1 MSQANKSKSVKAEE
15 KSLNPEPASEGEVKG
30 RSLFLVETTAAGM
43 AVHTAF
49 LQEDGK
55 LIQAPAIFPDV
66 GYALS
71 QVDELR
77 NLLIMHFSQA
87 AHVGAQVIASQA
99 AKQNAETGTNET
111 EGGV

>member
-1 MSQANKSKSVKAEE
+1 MSQSNKSKSVKAEE
-15 KSLNPEPASEGEVKG
+15 KSLNPEQASEGIVKG

-77 NLLIMHFSQA
+77 NLLIKHFSQA
-87 AHVGAQVIASQA
+87 AHIGAQVIASQA
-99 AKQNAETGTNET
+99 AKQNEEGGANVT

>member
-1 MSQANKSKSVKAEE
+1 MSQSNKSKSVKTEE
-15 KSLNPEPASEGEVKG
+15 KSLNPEPASEGVVKG
-30 RSLFLVETTAAGM
+30 RSLFVVETTAAGM

-55 LIQAPAIFPDV
+55 LVQAPAVFPDV

-77 NLLIMHFSQA
+77 SLLIKHFSQA

-99 AKQNAETGTNET
+99 AKQNVESDTNVNV
-111 EGGV
+111 GGA